1 MINNREDR
9 CVQLALEGERLCKK
23 GSWHSGISHFEEAI
37 KAGTSDLQ
45 TLSAVYSQLGNAY
58 FYLHDYQRALLCHRQ
73 DLTLAK
79 QMGDKIGEAKACGN
93 LGNTLKALGDYDEAI
108 RCCKLHL
115 ELSQQIKDKVCKKCE
130 LLTPILHKCSLHNL
144 LIQRS
149 LMPCI
154 PAYVKTTL

>member
-1 MINNREDR
+1 MLYISLTKIEARYLRHLCSSLTLAMINNREDR
-9 CVQLALEGERLCKK
+9 CVQLALEGERLCKR
-23 GSWHSGISHFEEAI
+23 GSWNSGISHFEEAI

-115 ELSQQIKDKVCKKCE
+115 ELSQQLKDKVSK
-130 LLTPILHKCSLHNL
+130 SVN
-144 LIQRS
+144 
-149 LMPCI
+149 
-154 PAYVKTTL
+154 